1 MAQLILPLSLFLG
14 LLMTLGKLYTE
25 SEITVMH
32 ACGLSKAVL
41 VKAAMILALFTG
53 IVAAVNVMWAG
64 PMSSRHQDEVLAE
77 AKANPGMAAL
87 AQGQFQQ
94 ATDGNSVL
102 FIESVDG
109 SKFNDVFL
117 AQLRPK
123 GNARPSVVVAD
134 SGQLS
139 QRKDGSQVVTLNKG
153 TRFEGT
159 AMLRDFRIT
168 DFQNYQ
174 AIIGHQAVALDP
186 TDTEQ
191 MDMRTLWN
199 TDTDRA
205 RAEFHWRITLVF
217 TVFMMALIVVPL
229 SVVNPRQGR
238 VLSMLPAMLLYL
250 IYFLLQTSIR
260 SNGAKGKLDP
270 MVWTWSHLMQAFGV
284 LDRYIGKTIF
294 TTIMM
299 TLFMLVSLSGI
310 IKFVDQLKK
319 AGQGSYDA
327 MGAGMYT
334 LLSVPKDVQIFFPM
348 AALLGALLGLGM
360 LAQRS
365 ELVVMQA
372 SGFTRMQVALSVM
385 KTAIPLV
392 LLTMAIGEWVAP
404 QGEQM
409 ARNYRA
415 QAMYGGSLLSTQQ
428 GLWAKDGKN
437 FVYIERVKGDD
448 ELGGVSIYAFNDQR
462 RLESVRH
469 ASSAKFDA
477 EHKQWRLSQVDES
490 DLTDPKQITGSQTVI
505 GTWKTNLTPDK
516 LGVVALDPDALSISG
531 LHNYVKY
538 LKSSGQDAGRYQ
550 LNMWSKI
557 FQPMSVAVMMLMALS
572 FIFGPLRSVPMGV
585 RVVTGI
591 SFGFVFYVLDQIF
604 GPLTLVYGIPPII
617 GALLPSA
624 SFFLISLWLL
634 LKRS

>member
-1 MAQLILPLSLFLG
+1 
-14 LLMTLGKLYTE
+14 
-25 SEITVMH
+25 
-32 ACGLSKAVL
+32 
-41 VKAAMILALFTG
+41 
-53 IVAAVNVMWAG
+53 
-64 PMSSRHQDEVLAE
+64 
-77 AKANPGMAAL
+77 
-87 AQGQFQQ
+87 
-94 ATDGNSVL
+94 
-102 FIESVDG
+102 
-109 SKFNDVFL
+109 
-117 AQLRPK
+117 
-123 GNARPSVVVAD
+123 
-134 SGQLS
+134 
-139 QRKDGSQVVTLNKG
+139 
-153 TRFEGT
+153 
-159 AMLRDFRIT
+159 
-168 DFQNYQ
+168 
-174 AIIGHQAVALDP
+174 
-186 TDTEQ
+186 
-191 MDMRTLWN
+191 
-199 TDTDRA
+199 
-205 RAEFHWRITLVF
+205 
-217 TVFMMALIVVPL
+217 
-229 SVVNPRQGR
+229 
-238 VLSMLPAMLLYL
+238 
-250 IYFLLQTSIR
+250 
-260 SNGAKGKLDP
+260 
-270 MVWTWSHLMQAFGV
+270 MQPFGV

-327 MGAGMYT
+327 LGAGMYT

-428 GLWAKDGKN
+428 GLWAKDGNN
-437 FVYIERVKGDD
+437 FVYIERVKGDE
-448 ELGGVSIYAFNDQR
+448 ELGGISIYAFNENR
-462 RLESVRH
+462 RLQSVRY
-469 ASSAKFDA
+469 AATAKFDP
-477 EHKQWRLSQVDES
+477 EHKVWRLSQVDES
-490 DLTDPKQITGSQTVI
+490 DLTNPKQITGSQTVS

-557 FQPMSVAVMMLMALS
+557 FLHNGQLPPQSVGQLLMGQHGGAMGSVAVMMLMALS

-634 LKRS
+634 MRKS

>member
-1 MAQLILPLSLFLG
+1 
-14 LLMTLGKLYTE
+14 
-25 SEITVMH
+25 
-32 ACGLSKAVL
+32 
-41 VKAAMILALFTG
+41 
-53 IVAAVNVMWAG
+53 
-64 PMSSRHQDEVLAE
+64 
-77 AKANPGMAAL
+77 
-87 AQGQFQQ
+87 
-94 ATDGNSVL
+94 
-102 FIESVDG
+102 
-109 SKFNDVFL
+109 
-117 AQLRPK
+117 
-123 GNARPSVVVAD
+123 
-134 SGQLS
+134 
-139 QRKDGSQVVTLNKG
+139 
-153 TRFEGT
+153 
-159 AMLRDFRIT
+159 
-168 DFQNYQ
+168 
-174 AIIGHQAVALDP
+174 
-186 TDTEQ
+186 
-191 MDMRTLWN
+191 
-199 TDTDRA
+199 
-205 RAEFHWRITLVF
+205 
-217 TVFMMALIVVPL
+217 
-229 SVVNPRQGR
+229 
-238 VLSMLPAMLLYL
+238 
-250 IYFLLQTSIR
+250 
-260 SNGAKGKLDP
+260 
-270 MVWTWSHLMQAFGV
+270 MQPFGV

-327 MGAGMYT
+327 LGAGMYT

-428 GLWAKDGKN
+428 GLWAKDGNN
-437 FVYIERVKGDD
+437 FVYIERVKGDE
-448 ELGGVSIYAFNDQR
+448 ELGGISIYAFNENR
-462 RLESVRH
+462 RLQSVRY
-469 ASSAKFDA
+469 AA
-477 EHKQWRLSQVDES
+477 
-490 DLTDPKQITGSQTVI
+490 TGSQTVS

-557 FQPMSVAVMMLMALS
+557 FQPLSVAVMMLMALS

-634 LKRS
+634 MRKS

>member
-1 MAQLILPLSLFLG
+1 
-14 LLMTLGKLYTE
+14 
-25 SEITVMH
+25 
-32 ACGLSKAVL
+32 
-41 VKAAMILALFTG
+41 
-53 IVAAVNVMWAG
+53 
-64 PMSSRHQDEVLAE
+64 
-77 AKANPGMAAL
+77 
-87 AQGQFQQ
+87 
-94 ATDGNSVL
+94 
-102 FIESVDG
+102 
-109 SKFNDVFL
+109 
-117 AQLRPK
+117 
-123 GNARPSVVVAD
+123 
-134 SGQLS
+134 
-139 QRKDGSQVVTLNKG
+139 
-153 TRFEGT
+153 
-159 AMLRDFRIT
+159 
-168 DFQNYQ
+168 
-174 AIIGHQAVALDP
+174 
-186 TDTEQ
+186 
-191 MDMRTLWN
+191 
-199 TDTDRA
+199 
-205 RAEFHWRITLVF
+205 
-217 TVFMMALIVVPL
+217 
-229 SVVNPRQGR
+229 
-238 VLSMLPAMLLYL
+238 
-250 IYFLLQTSIR
+250 
-260 SNGAKGKLDP
+260 
-270 MVWTWSHLMQAFGV
+270 MQPFGV

-327 MGAGMYT
+327 LGAGMYT

-428 GLWAKDGKN
+428 GLWAKDGNN
-437 FVYIERVKGDD
+437 FVYIERVKGDE
-448 ELGGVSIYAFNDQR
+448 ELGGISIYAFNENR
-462 RLESVRH
+462 RLQSVRY
-469 ASSAKFDA
+469 AATAKFDP
-477 EHKQWRLSQVDES
+477 EHKVWRLSQIDES
-490 DLTDPKQITGSQTVI
+490 DLTNPKQITGSQTVS

-516 LGVVALDPDALSISG
+516 LGVVALDPDA
-531 LHNYVKY
+531 
-538 LKSSGQDAGRYQ
+538 GRYQ

-557 FQPMSVAVMMLMALS
+557 FQPLSVAVMMLMALS

-634 LKRS
+634 MRKS

>member
-1 MAQLILPLSLFLG
+1 
-14 LLMTLGKLYTE
+14 
-25 SEITVMH
+25 
-32 ACGLSKAVL
+32 
-41 VKAAMILALFTG
+41 
-53 IVAAVNVMWAG
+53 
-64 PMSSRHQDEVLAE
+64 
-77 AKANPGMAAL
+77 
-87 AQGQFQQ
+87 
-94 ATDGNSVL
+94 
-102 FIESVDG
+102 
-109 SKFNDVFL
+109 
-117 AQLRPK
+117 
-123 GNARPSVVVAD
+123 
-134 SGQLS
+134 
-139 QRKDGSQVVTLNKG
+139 
-153 TRFEGT
+153 
-159 AMLRDFRIT
+159 
-168 DFQNYQ
+168 
-174 AIIGHQAVALDP
+174 
-186 TDTEQ
+186 
-191 MDMRTLWN
+191 
-199 TDTDRA
+199 
-205 RAEFHWRITLVF
+205 
-217 TVFMMALIVVPL
+217 
-229 SVVNPRQGR
+229 
-238 VLSMLPAMLLYL
+238 
-250 IYFLLQTSIR
+250 
-260 SNGAKGKLDP
+260 
-270 MVWTWSHLMQAFGV
+270 MQPFGV

-327 MGAGMYT
+327 LGAGMYT

-428 GLWAKDGKN
+428 GLWAKDGNN
-437 FVYIERVKGDD
+437 FVYIERVKGDE
-448 ELGGVSIYAFNDQR
+448 ELGGISIYAFNENR
-462 RLESVRH
+462 RLQSVRY
-469 ASSAKFDA
+469 AATAKFDP
-477 EHKQWRLSQVDES
+477 EHKVWRLSQVDES
-490 DLTDPKQITGSQTVI
+490 DLTNPKQITGSQTVS

-557 FQPMSVAVMMLMALS
+557 FQPLSVAVMMLMALS

-624 SFFLISLWLL
+624 SFFLISLWPVNVVVEGLYEKYPDVDSLAAADVDDIEAIVRPCGLGRSKARDISACMKILRDEYGGKVPDDFDAL
-634 LKRS
+634 LKLPGVGRKSANLIMGDVFGKPAIVTDTHCIRLVNRIGLVDGIKEPKKVEMALWKIIPPEEGSDFCHRLVYHGRDVCTARTKPYCDKCCLADICKKAGV